1 MDTLKK
7 SLQDNVDTLEKMNWK
22 VSVGLELSED
32 DRQSYLDNV
41 ESFINGSREQ
51 VLEIQYA
58 MQLKPGGACEVED
71 ETGTALKGAVFRGFI
86 RISIRS

>member
-1 MDTLKK
+1 MKAFDEVDTLKK

-58 MQLKPGGACEVED
+58 MQLNLEGLRVRMRPGQP
-71 ETGTALKGAVFRGFI
+71 
-86 RISIRS
+86 